1 MRSYR
6 CPPVRRLLGV
16 LFASSLIL
24 CLWLD
29 QVVTAQSPNPAQLV
43 QQGIDRYQ
51 AGNYP
56 AAIAVLKTA
65 LTQYQQNHDRP
76 NTAIVLENIA
86 RAAQQL
92 GQSDQAITYWQQAIS
107 LYQQLGNSAKLGRA
121 LTEQAQAYTTLGQ
134 PKTAIALLCH
144 EIEPADLDESPN
156 QSVTCVAK
164 SALQLAQTTHD
175 KELETAALG
184 SLGEAYRL
192 LGEYEA
198 AIDRLKSTLTLAET
212 LKNKPYQIS
221 ALNSLAN
228 ALTSRAQLNYRRA
241 QSAQRRQDLDGAKNR
256 TQSAKSDD
264 DQALKY
270 LKESIALAQDQKD
283 APAQLR
289 SLLSVIPIYTRQKDE
304 KARNSTLKEAVS
316 LWEALPNTRSRIY
329 AGIDLARFLQSSSC
343 AVSPA
348 ETILQKSRDS
358 AHQIQDHRAESFAL
372 GALGKLYECRGTLT
386 QALELTQQA
395 MLVAEQDLKSK
406 DSLYQWEWQ
415 TGRILKALKREPE
428 AIAAYNRSINT
439 LATIRS
445 DILSANRD
453 LQFDFRDTIEP
464 LYRDLIALQLSLKDK
479 PTSQNNGIQSAKLKR
494 QDSDSTNRSLDTV
507 LNTMDSLRLAE
518 LQNYFGSECNVI
530 PIGQANAAL
539 IQTQPRT
546 AIVNSI
552 ILGDNTV
559 IILKLPDQALLRFL
573 VNVSQDQLEE
583 RVNAFRQRL
592 EDYTNKAPFDLQES
606 QELYDLLIKPFAA
619 LLKEQ
624 NITTLV
630 FVQDGILRSI
640 PMAALH
646 DGKQFLV
653 ENYAIATTPSLSLT
667 TLTPLNRGNLQALG
681 LGVTQATIVEG
692 KSFSPLEY
700 VKSEID
706 GLVQQ
711 LPGSQSLLD
720 QDFQRDRLKKVLNQ
734 TSFPIIHIATHGQF
748 GADPGD
754 TFLVTGDRPQN
765 KLTIADLDRL
775 LRRAAK
781 NKDPIDLLML
791 TACQTAVGDDRSTL
805 GLAGV
810 ALQAGARSA
819 IASLW
824 FISDEATGELTNSF
838 YNNLPKM
845 SRAEALQN
853 AQRELIKSG
862 KTPAYWSAFVLV
874 GSWL

>member
-1 MRSYR
+1 MRSYC
-6 CPPVRRLLGV
+6 CPRVRSLLGV
-16 LFASSLIL
+16 LFLSSLIL
-24 CLWLD
+24 CLWLN
-29 QVVTAQSPNPAQLV
+29 QLVTAQSSNPDQLV

-56 AAIAVLKTA
+56 AAIVVLQTA
-65 LTQYQQNHDRP
+65 LTQYRQSHDSP

-86 RAAQQL
+86 RTSQQL
-92 GQSDQAITYWQQAIS
+92 GQSDQAIAYWQQAIN

-121 LTEQAQAYTTLGQ
+121 LTEQAQAYTNLGQ

-144 EIEPADLDESPN
+144 EIEPALDESTN

-164 SALQLAQTTHD
+164 SALQLAQATQD

-212 LKNKPYQIS
+212 LGNKPYQIS

-241 QSAQRRQDLDGAKNR
+241 QSDQHRQDTNGAEKR
-256 TQSAKSDD
+256 KQSAKNDD
-264 DQALKY
+264 EQALKH
-270 LKESIALAQDQKD
+270 LEASLTLAQSQKD
-283 APAQLR
+283 APAQMR
-289 SLLSVIPIYTRQKDE
+289 SLLSTLPIYTRQKDE
-304 KARNSTLKEAVS
+304 RARTSALLQAVS
-316 LWEALPNTRSRIY
+316 LWETLPNTRSRIY

-343 AVSPA
+343 TANPA
-348 ETILQKSRDS
+348 ETILQKATDS

-372 GALGKLYECRGTLT
+372 GALGKLYECRGMLT
-386 QALELTQQA
+386 QALEITQQA
-395 MLVAEQDLKSK
+395 ILVAEQDLKAK

-415 TGRILKALKREPE
+415 TGRILKALSRKSE
-428 AIAAYNRSINT
+428 AIAAYNRSIGT
-439 LATIRS
+439 LDTIRS

-464 LYRDLIALQLSLKDK
+464 IYRDLIALQLSLEDK
-479 PTSQNNGIQSAKLKR
+479 PISENNGIQSAKLETQVSKLA
-494 QDSDSTNRSLDTV
+494 SGNLVTV

-518 LQNYFGSECNVI
+518 LQNYFGSECILTAINPV
-530 PIGQANAAL
+530 NAPL
-539 IQTQPRT
+539 IQEQPRT

-552 ILGDNTV
+552 VLDNSTV
-559 IILKLPDQALLRFL
+559 MILKLHNQALLRFP
-573 VNVSQDQLEE
+573 VNLSQGKLEQK
-583 RVNAFRQRL
+583 VDKFRQRL
-592 EDYTNKAPFDLQES
+592 EDYQDKAPFNLQES
-606 QELYDLLIKPFAA
+606 QELYDLLVKPFAPA
-619 LLKEQ
+619 LKEQ

-653 ENYAIATTPSLSLT
+653 ESYAIATTPSLSLT
-667 TLTPLNRGNLQALG
+667 TLTPLDRGNLRALG
-681 LGVTQATIVEG
+681 LGITQATIVEG
-692 KSFSPLEY
+692 KSFSSLEY
-700 VKSEID
+700 VKGEID
-706 GLVQQ
+706 GLTKQ
-711 LPGSQSLLD
+711 LLGSQSLLD
-720 QDFQRDRLKKVLNQ
+720 QEFQRDRLKQVLNQ

-748 GADPGD
+748 GADPND
-754 TFLVTGDRPQN
+754 TFLVTGDRSQN

-775 LRRAAK
+775 LRRVAK
-781 NKDPIDLLML
+781 NKDRIDLLML

-810 ALQAGARSA
+810 ALQAGAKSA

-845 SRAEALQN
+845 SRAEALQT